1 MQSIAF
7 NMAEIKGACDYY
19 IKDVVWMT
27 ADHYETLI
35 DVEGTKNFYVK
46 EGAGTSPYEF
56 GHNTVAN
63 PCDLN
68 GSGVVDVTD
77 LSLVIDYIWAEDLK
91 GDVNNDNKVDVTDLS
106 LVIEA
111 IWAEQ

>member
-1 MQSIAF
+1 
-7 NMAEIKGACDYY
+7 
-19 IKDVVWMT
+19 
-27 ADHYETLI
+27 
-35 DVEGTKNFYVK
+35 
-46 EGAGTSPYEF
+46 
-56 GHNTVAN
+56 
-63 PCDLN
+63 LN